1 MKFKIVL
8 LLLVIAIVFSVCRY
22 ALTDDGRDKL
32 SLLEKID
39 LLIDK
44 QDEVLS
50 RLDTIHEELV
60 KIRIRVSRNL

>member
-1 MKFKIVL
+1 MKLKIVL
-8 LLLVIAIVFSVCRY
+8 LFLVIAIVFSVCRH
-22 ALTDDGRDKL
+22 ALTEDGRDKL

-50 RLDTIHEELV
+50 RLDVIHEELV